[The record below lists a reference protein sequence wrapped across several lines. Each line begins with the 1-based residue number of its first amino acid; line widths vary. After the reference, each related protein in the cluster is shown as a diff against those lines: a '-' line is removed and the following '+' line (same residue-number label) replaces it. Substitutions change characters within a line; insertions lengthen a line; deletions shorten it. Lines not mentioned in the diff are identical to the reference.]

1 MNAIRAEF
9 RKVLTTK
16 LALWLLAFSVAFT
29 ALNVMLMVYLVPTN
43 ARVADSAQ
51 LLQVPAYVNSI
62 VASCANASIFV
73 LIIGIIGM
81 TGEYRHMTITAT
93 FLASPRRAPVILA
106 KAVAYAV
113 IGAFFGIVD
122 FLVSFSLATITLAG
136 KDHAAIVPS
145 ESLQTL
151 GGVILGFAIYAI
163 LGVAVG
169 SLIRN
174 QVAALIIALVFVFLI
189 QPLLSAFVDWTTAW
203 LPGGALDAVMNFTYR
218 QGEVTVGLFSAWAG
232 GLLLIGY
239 AIVLGAIASITT
251 LKRDIT

>member
-29 ALNVMLMVYLVPTN
+29 ALNVMLMVYLVPTD

-62 VASCANASIFV
+62 VASCANASVFV
-73 LIIGIIGM
+73 LILGIIGM

-93 FLASPRRAPVILA
+93 FLASPRRAPVMLA

-203 LPGGALDAVMNFTYR
+203 LPGGALDAVMSFTYR
-218 QGEVTVGLFSAWAG
+218 QGEATVGLFSAWVG

>member
-1 MNAIRAEF
+1 
-9 RKVLTTK
+9 
-16 LALWLLAFSVAFT
+16 
-29 ALNVMLMVYLVPTN
+29 MVYLVPTN
-43 ARVADSAQ
+43 ARVPDSST

-62 VASCANASIFV
+62 VASCANASVFV

-93 FLASPRRAPVILA
+93 FLASPRRASVMIA
-106 KAVAYAV
+106 KGAAYAV
-113 IGAFFGIVD
+113 IGAVFGVINFIVS
-122 FLVSFSLATITLAG
+122 LSLAMITLAG

-145 ESLQTL
+145 ESVQTL

-174 QVAALIIALVFVFLI
+174 QVAALIIALVFVFLV
-189 QPLLSAFVDWTTAW
+189 QPLLSVFVDWTTAW
-203 LPGGALDAVMNFTYR
+203 LPGGALDAAMNMAYR
-218 QGEVTVGLFSAWAG
+218 QGEATTGLLSAWAG
-232 GLLLIGY
+232 ALVLIGY
-239 AIVLGAIASITT
+239 AIVMGAIASITT

>member
-1 MNAIRAEF
+1 MNALRAEF
-9 RKVLTTK
+9 RKVLTTR
-16 LALWLLAFSVAFT
+16 LALWLLAFSIAFT
-29 ALNVMLMVYLVPTN
+29 ALNVLLMVYLVPTS
-43 ARVADSAQ
+43 ARLVNSAQ
-51 LLQVPAYVNSI
+51 LLQIPAYVNSI
-62 VASCANASIFV
+62 VASCANASVFV

-93 FLASPRRAPVILA
+93 FLASPRRAPVMLA
-106 KAVAYAV
+106 KAIAYAV
-113 IGAFFGIVD
+113 IGALFGIINFV
-122 FLVSFSLATITLAG
+122 VSITLATITLAG
-136 KDHAAIVPS
+136 KEHAAIVPS

-189 QPLLSAFVDWTTAW
+189 QPLLSAFVDWTAAW
-203 LPGGALDAVMNFTYR
+203 LPGGALDSVMNLTYR
-218 QGEVTVGLFSAWAG
+218 QGEATSGLLAPWAG

-239 AIVLGAIASITT
+239 AVVLGAIASITT

>member
-113 IGAFFGIVD
+113 IGTFFGIVD

-203 LPGGALDAVMNFTYR
+203 LPGGALDAVMSFTYR

>member
-29 ALNVMLMVYLVPTN
+29 ALNVLLMVYLVPTD

-62 VASCANASIFV
+62 VASCANASVFV
-73 LIIGIIGM
+73 LILGIIGM
-81 TGEYRHMTITAT
+81 TGEYRHLTITAT
-93 FLASPRRAPVILA
+93 FLASPRRAPVMLA

-113 IGAFFGIVD
+113 LGAFFGIVD

-218 QGEVTVGLFSAWAG
+218 QGEATVGLFSAWAG

>member
-1 MNAIRAEF
+1 M
-9 RKVLTTK
+9 
-16 LALWLLAFSVAFT
+16 
-29 ALNVMLMVYLVPTN
+29 
-43 ARVADSAQ
+43 
-51 LLQVPAYVNSI
+51 
-62 VASCANASIFV
+62 
-73 LIIGIIGM
+73 
-81 TGEYRHMTITAT
+81 
-93 FLASPRRAPVILA
+93 
-106 KAVAYAV
+106 
-113 IGAFFGIVD
+113 
-122 FLVSFSLATITLAG
+122 
-136 KDHAAIVPS
+136 
-145 ESLQTL
+145 QTL

-218 QGEVTVGLFSAWAG
+218 QGEATVGLFSAWAG

>member
-1 MNAIRAEF
+1 MNALRAEF

-43 ARVADSAQ
+43 GRVVNSEQ
-51 LLQVPAYVNSI
+51 LLQIPEYVNSI
-62 VASCANASIFV
+62 VASCANASVFV

-93 FLASPRRAPVILA
+93 FLASPRRSPVMLA

-113 IGAFFGIVD
+113 IGAIFGVVN
-122 FLVSFSLATITLAG
+122 FLVSLSLATITLAG
-136 KDHAAIVPS
+136 KEHAAIIPS

-203 LPGGALDAVMNFTYR
+203 LPGGALDAVMSFTYR
-218 QGEVTVGLFSAWAG
+218 QGEVTTGLLSAWGG

-239 AIVLGAIASITT
+239 AIALGAIASITT

>member
-1 MNAIRAEF
+1 MNAVRAEF
-9 RKVLTTK
+9 RKILTTK

-62 VASCANASIFV
+62 VASCANASVFV

-93 FLASPRRAPVILA
+93 FLASPRRAPVMVA

-113 IGAFFGIVD
+113 IGAIFGIIN
-122 FLVSFSLATITLAG
+122 FLVSFSLAAITLAG

-218 QGEVTVGLFSAWAG
+218 QGEATVGLFSAWAG

>member
-1 MNAIRAEF
+1 MNALRAEF
-9 RKVLTTK
+9 RKILTTK

-29 ALNVMLMVYLVPTN
+29 ALNVLLMVYLVPTS
-43 ARVADSAQ
+43 ARLVNSEQ
-51 LLQVPAYVNSI
+51 LLQIPAYVNSI
-62 VASCANASIFV
+62 VASCANASVFV

-93 FLASPRRAPVILA
+93 FLASPRRAPVMVA
-106 KAVAYAV
+106 KAVTYAV
-113 IGAFFGIVD
+113 IGAIFGIIN
-122 FLVSFSLATITLAG
+122 FAVSLGLAMITLAG
-136 KDHAAIVPS
+136 KEHAAIVPS

-203 LPGGALDAVMNFTYR
+203 LPGGALDAVMNMTYR
-218 QGEVTVGLFSAWAG
+218 QGEATSGLLSAWAG

-239 AIVLGAIASITT
+239 AVVLGAIASITT

>member
-1 MNAIRAEF
+1 MNAIKAEF

-29 ALNVMLMVYLVPTN
+29 ALNVMLMVYLVPTD

-62 VASCANASIFV
+62 VASCANASVFV
-73 LIIGIIGM
+73 LILGIIGM

-93 FLASPRRAPVILA
+93 FLASPRRAPVMLA

-113 IGAFFGIVD
+113 FGAIFGIVN
-122 FLVSFSLATITLAG
+122 FVVSLSLATITLAG

-189 QPLLSAFVDWTTAW
+189 QPLLSTFVDWTTAW
-203 LPGGALDAVMNFTYR
+203 LPGGALDAAMNMTYR
-218 QGEVTVGLFSAWAG
+218 QGEATSGLLSAWAG

>member
-1 MNAIRAEF
+1 MNAIKAEF

-29 ALNVMLMVYLVPTN
+29 ALNVMLMVYLVPTD

-62 VASCANASIFV
+62 VASCANASVFV
-73 LIIGIIGM
+73 LILGIIGM

-93 FLASPRRAPVILA
+93 FLASPRRAPVMLA

-174 QVAALIIALVFVFLI
+174 QVAALIIAFVFVFLI
-189 QPLLSAFVDWTTAW
+189 KPLLSAFVDWTTAW
-203 LPGGALDAVMNFTYR
+203 LPGGALDAVMRFTYR
-218 QGEVTVGLFSAWAG
+218 QGEATVGLFSAWFG
-232 GLLLIGY
+232 GLLHIGY